1 MALDRRLVVG
11 DVQGASNRL
20 RMMCCSDIVTM
31 TKVQEKEAFYSEF
44 ECSLFFVEKDS

>member
-31 TKVQEKEAFYSEF
+31 TKVQEKAFYSEF